1 MKKHPSP
8 SKLRI
13 HRETLLPLASAWAME
28 RLAGGSFFT
37 QHTACNSID
46 NDCHPTLDTECVM

>member
-8 SKLRI
+8 TKLRI
-13 HRETLLPLASAWAME
+13 RRETLVPLAPARALG